1 MIKFKEKTITS
12 ENIYKGKILNLRV
25 DEIELPDGRNSVR
38 EIVEHSGGVT
48 IIAITDDNEILL
60 VKQYRKPAEDVLLE
74 IPAGKLE
81 DGEVPLSCAKRE
93 LVEETG
99 YQTNEIN
106 KLFSFYTSPGYSN
119 EIIHIFIARGLTFI
133 GQNPDNDEFIE
144 VVKIKKQEIMELINN
159 GKIKDSK
166 TIIGLLRFLR
176 GDI

>member
-1 MIKFKEKTITS
+1 MTKFKEKTITS
-12 ENIYKGKILNLRV
+12 QNIYKGKILNLRV
-25 DEIELPDGRNSVR
+25 DEIELPDGRNSKR

-81 DGEVPLSCAKRE
+81 PGEAPLSCAKRE

-99 YQTNEIN
+99 YQTDEIK

-119 EIIHIFIARGLTFI
+119 EIIHLFIARGLTFI
-133 GQNPDNDEFIE
+133 GQDTDSDEFIE
-144 VVKIKKQEIMELINN
+144 VVKIKKQEIMGLINS
-159 GKIKDSK
+159 GKIRDSK